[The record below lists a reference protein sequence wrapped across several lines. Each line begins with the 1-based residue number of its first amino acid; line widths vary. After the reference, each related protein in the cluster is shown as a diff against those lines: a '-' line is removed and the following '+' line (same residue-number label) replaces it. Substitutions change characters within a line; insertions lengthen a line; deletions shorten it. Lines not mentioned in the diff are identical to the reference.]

1 MRTARVPDLT
11 FSTIYVQ
18 PQVAKLVAGPALGPG
33 QVPIPCQR
41 RLAAGE
47 RSSPLQPSFSHLW
60 AFRWGPQVLFV
71 GLWHPIT
78 IKYLYTSIYL
88 HPHKPSLTP
97 SCKSTQLFRGTSPCT
112 SDEFVHCTLSHP
124 PGVICFSSHV
134 SPNGLRT
141 LQKKHR
147 EPWHKVSMVDEA
159 LDAKQSA
166 KLGAQQDVPE
176 SAATWEANS
185 LNHFGS

>member
-1 MRTARVPDLT
+1 MRPPSSVCWSMT
-11 FSTIYVQ
+11 SHYHQ
-18 PQVAKLVAGPALGPG
+18 
-33 QVPIPCQR
+33 IP
-41 RLAAGE
+41 
-47 RSSPLQPSFSHLW
+47 
-60 AFRWGPQVLFV
+60 
-71 GLWHPIT
+71 
-78 IKYLYTSIYL
+78 IYL

-147 EPWHKVSMVDEA
+147 EPWHMLGCTAFFMSASHKVSMVDEA

-166 KLGAQQDVPE
+166 KLGAQQDVPK